1 MIGTATTL
9 LWDGAAWRAAETRRV
24 EVARAS
30 GALAPLSIALNGLSF
45 YAAWCGDFDETTS
58 LLAEFTAVN
67 EAMGMAW
74 YSTGGLLHAAYQ
86 GRPEGLKLM
95 AASAAESAE
104 RGAGHGVHFANW
116 TRAILCNGLG
126 RYADAR
132 AAAELAA
139 YEMEIPNGTGWALP
153 ELIEAAVRN
162 RQPDVARHAMEQLP
176 KHTLRESDW
185 AMGIE
190 ARSRGLVSVG
200 EEAEHWYVEA
210 IERLARTPFRPE
222 LARAHL
228 LYGEWLRRERRRV
241 DARQQLRT
249 AYDMFAATGAEAF
262 AERARRELAATG
274 EKVRKRNLD
283 PASRDELT
291 VQEAHIARL
300 AREGR
305 TNAEIGAELFLSVR
319 TVEWH
324 LRNVF
329 MKLAVSSR
337 KDLEEALPGRR
348 SRVSQT
354 S

>member
-1 MIGTATTL
+1 M
-9 LWDGAAWRAAETRRV
+9 
-24 EVARAS
+24 
-30 GALAPLSIALNGLSF
+30 
-45 YAAWCGDFDETTS
+45 
-58 LLAEFTAVN
+58 
-67 EAMGMAW
+67 
-74 YSTGGLLHAAYQ
+74 
-86 GRPEGLKLM
+86 
-95 AASAAESAE
+95 
-104 RGAGHGVHFANW
+104 
-116 TRAILCNGLG
+116 
-126 RYADAR
+126 

-153 ELIEAAVRN
+153 ELIEAAARN

-190 ARSRGLVSVG
+190 ARSRGLLSDG
-200 EEAEHWYVEA
+200 EEAEHWYAEA
-210 IERLARTPFRPE
+210 IQRLARTPFRPE

-241 DARQQLRT
+241 DARQQLRS
-249 AYDMFAATGAEAF
+249 AYDMFAAVGAEAF
-262 AERARRELAATG
+262 ADRARRELAATG

-291 VQEAHIARL
+291 AQEAHIARL

-324 LRNVF
+324 LRKVF
-329 MKLAVSSR
+329 MKLGVSSR
-337 KDLEEALPGRR
+337 KDLEQALPGRHAH
-348 SRVSQT
+348 VSQT
-354 S
+354 G

>member
-1 MIGTATTL
+1 
-9 LWDGAAWRAAETRRV
+9 
-24 EVARAS
+24 
-30 GALAPLSIALNGLSF
+30 
-45 YAAWCGDFDETTS
+45 
-58 LLAEFTAVN
+58 
-67 EAMGMAW
+67 
-74 YSTGGLLHAAYQ
+74 
-86 GRPEGLKLM
+86 
-95 AASAAESAE
+95 
-104 RGAGHGVHFANW
+104 
-116 TRAILCNGLG
+116 
-126 RYADAR
+126 
-132 AAAELAA
+132 
-139 YEMEIPNGTGWALP
+139 
-153 ELIEAAVRN
+153 
-162 RQPDVARHAMEQLP
+162 
-176 KHTLRESDW
+176 
-185 AMGIE
+185 
-190 ARSRGLVSVG
+190 VSVG
-200 EEAEHWYVEA
+200 EEAEHWYHEA
-210 IERLARTPFRPE
+210 IKRLARIPFRPE

-249 AYDMFAATGAEAF
+249 AYDMFAAMGAEAF